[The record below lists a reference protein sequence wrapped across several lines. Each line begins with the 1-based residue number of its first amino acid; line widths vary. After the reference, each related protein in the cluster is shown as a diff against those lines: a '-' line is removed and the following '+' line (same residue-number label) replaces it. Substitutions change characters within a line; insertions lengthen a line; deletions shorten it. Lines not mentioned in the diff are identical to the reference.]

1 MSIAVVVVYTWMIF
15 TAGVLLFCVLCGTI
29 GDVWNNIAEYER
41 MRSRGYK
48 LMKNDKGED
57 MWVGYGD

>member
-1 MSIAVVVVYTWMIF
+1 MVMFLVSVALVIA
-15 TAGVLLFCVLCGTI
+15 LFFCGEFI
-29 GDVWNNIAEYER
+29 GKVWNEIQEYET
-41 MRSRGYK
+41 MRAKGYK